1 MSIYDCLL
9 LLLFMIVMVIRY
21 DIIIVI
27 SYTLPLQCVD
37 RQQGGQDVLTPL
49 LQVVPRSL
57 RPEAADAEL
66 CPEL

>member
-1 MSIYDCLL
+1 
-9 LLLFMIVMVIRY
+9 MIAMVIRY
-21 DIIIVI
+21 DIVI